1 MSAPGTGMG
10 AACLVVMTAILAP
23 RATSARPPRSAGTVV
38 FVCEHGNVK
47 SLIAKEW
54 FDRMAAARGLA
65 VRAVSRGL
73 APGTSVPPAIVDALR
88 RDGFDVRRFAPR
100 ALGPADA
107 GRALAIVVI
116 GVDASAATPSANVP
130 MERWDGIPP
139 ATEGYEAS
147 RDALRSRIEV
157 LLSALEAARPRP

>member
-1 MSAPGTGMG
+1 MIMLLILAS
-10 AACLVVMTAILAP
+10 TAIHARAP
-23 RATSARPPRSAGTVV
+23 RNAAAVV

-73 APGTSVPPAIVDALR
+73 TPGTSVPPAIADALR
-88 RDGFDVRRFAPR
+88 RDGFDVRSFVPHAF
-100 ALGPADA
+100 GPADTTQA
-107 GRALAIVVI
+107 QRIVLI
-116 GVDASAATPSANVP
+116 GVDASAATPASNVP
-130 MERWDGIPP
+130 TDRWDGIPP

-147 RDALRSRIEV
+147 RDALRSRIES
-157 LLSALEAARPRP
+157 LLSAVEAARPRP